1 MEGVEES
8 NQRGRHHGQKLS
20 AAGLCIGVGS
30 FSDPQTVPGMAHF
43 LEHMVFM
50 GSEKYPKENS
60 FDEFIKLS
68 GGSDN
73 ASTDAET
80 TVFYFECIEKYFD
93 EALDRFSQFFKAPL
107 MKREAMTR
115 ERESIESEFQMSVT
129 SDSSRKEQLLCSLA
143 KINSPVNSFAWG
155 NLITLRDN
163 VSDEELY
170 KGVHEFRK
178 RHYSAHRMTLTV
190 QARLSLDELQGMVLN
205 HFSGVP
211 SNELPP
217 LGFFS
222 ETNVFDTAE
231 FNRIYHVVPV
241 KDLCQLDITWAL
253 PSLKNKYRTK
263 PQHFLSHLLGDEGQG
278 SLLSYLKKK
287 CWVLGTNIG
296 NGETGTEH
304 NTLYTLFTVSL
315 SLTEAGYEHLK
326 DVIQAVFS
334 YLNMLKQTG
343 PNRRIFEELKS
354 VSEMSFQYAHEQS
367 PIDIVENLCEIMQ
380 SYPPEYYL
388 TGTELY
394 FDFDPNEITQLLTH
408 MKPDK
413 ANYIIFKT
421 PKNVQGYLT
430 EKWFGTKYRVE
441 NIPEDWLESWVR
453 APLIAELGLPPPN
466 NFITT
471 DFSLLPQKVN
481 NPDYP
486 VKLLDNHSVELWYRQ
501 DVKFKLPTAHYNFY
515 LISPLALNQ
524 CKNACMLDTL
534 INLLSVEI
542 AEDVYPAI
550 TADLSYSIAAHEKGL
565 TLKVWGFNEKL
576 PALLQLI
583 VGHLTTL
590 NCRISVDMFKAVK
603 DKLLKNY
610 YNKALKPGT
619 LAKDL
624 RLCLL
629 VDNSWSPVERF
640 SVLEQITY
648 EDVTAYAT
656 NFFSSLYIKALIQ
669 GNVSET
675 VAINTVN
682 QLVDNLKCTPLK
694 QEDIPKFHVVRVDK
708 GERCFRLRNINPSDS
723 NSVITNYYQSD
734 LYTVENSVIADLIM
748 MAIEEPLFDILRTK
762 EQLGYHV
769 YCSVRDTF
777 GVLGYTITVNAQASK
792 VTAEYVNERIE
803 EFLKHTKILLAQLK
817 EEEFQKLKENL
828 IKIKQ
833 CVDVH
838 LREEVDRNFGE
849 IIVGEYL
856 FDRIPKEVAAIQK
869 TGLKQV
875 SLWWDRHNL
884 FGSQDNF
891 RKISF
896 QIEGSKSE
904 STETPKMEVVLLTA
918 EEGKAKQIPN
928 YFITDINNYKK
939 SVPIFSTK

>member
-1 MEGVEES
+1 MDEGET
-8 NQRGRHHGQKLS
+8 NRHGRHQGQKLG

-143 KINSPVNSFAWG
+143 KTNSPVNSFAWG

-190 QARLSLDELQGMVLN
+190 QARLSLDELQGMVLT

-211 SNELPP
+211 SNDLPP
-217 LGFFS
+217 LCLSGV
-222 ETNVFDTAE
+222 TNVFDTPE

-263 PQHFLSHLLGDEGQG
+263 PQHFLSHLLGDEGRG

-326 DVIQAVFS
+326 EVIQMVFA

-343 PNRRIFEELKS
+343 PSQRIFEELKS

-380 SYPPEYYL
+380 SYPPEDYL

-408 MKPDK
+408 MTPDK
-413 ANYIIFKT
+413 ANYIVFKT
-421 PKNVQGYLT
+421 PKDVQGYQT
-430 EKWFGTKYRVE
+430 EKWFGTKYCAVD
-441 NIPEDWLESWVR
+441 IPGDWLESWVQ
-453 APLIAELGLPPPN
+453 APLIPDLSLPPPN
-466 NFITT
+466 DFITK
-471 DFSLLPQKVN
+471 DFSLLPEKPN

-486 VKLLDNHSVELWYRQ
+486 VKLLSNHSVELWYRQ
-501 DVKFKLPTAHYNFY
+501 DVKFKLPMAHYNFY
-515 LISPLALNQ
+515 LISPLALNE
-524 CKNACMLDTL
+524 CKNACLLDIL
-534 INLLSVEI
+534 INLLSIEI

-550 TADLSYSIAAHEKGL
+550 TADLSNYIAAHEKGL
-565 TLKVWGFNEKL
+565 TLKVCGFNEKL
-576 PALLQLI
+576 PSLLRLI

-590 NCRISVDMFKAVK
+590 NSRISLDMFKAVK

-624 RLCLL
+624 RLSLL
-629 VDNSWSPVERF
+629 VDNNWSPVERY
-640 SVLEQITY
+640 SVLENITCD
-648 EDVTAYAT
+648 DVTTYAT
-656 NFFSSLYIKALIQ
+656 NLFNNLYIKVLIQ

-675 VAINTVN
+675 VAVTTVN
-682 QLVDNLKCTPLK
+682 QVVDSLKGTPLK
-694 QEDIPKFHVVRVDK
+694 QEDLPKFNVVRVDK
-708 GERCFRLRNINPSDS
+708 GERCCRLKNINPSDT

-777 GVLGYTITVNAQASK
+777 GVLGYTVTVNAQASK
-792 VTAEYVNERIE
+792 VTAQYVDERIE
-803 EFLKHTKILLAQLK
+803 EFMKHTKVLLEKLK
-817 EEEFQKLKENL
+817 EEEFEQLKENL

-838 LREEVDRNFGE
+838 LKEEVDRNFGE
-849 IIVGEYL
+849 ITAGEYL

-875 SLWWDRHNL
+875 ILWWGRHNL
-884 FGSQDNF
+884 FGTRDNF

-904 STETPKMEVVLLTA
+904 STDKPKLEVVLLTA
-918 EEGKAKQIPN
+918 EEPKAKQIPN
-928 YFITDINNYKK
+928 YFITDISNYKK
-939 SVPIFSTK
+939 SVQIFNSK

>member
-1 MEGVEES
+1 MDEGET
-8 NQRGRHHGQKLS
+8 NRHGRHQGQKLG

-143 KINSPVNSFAWG
+143 KTNSPVNSFAWG

-190 QARLSLDELQGMVLN
+190 QARLSLDELQGMVLT

-211 SNELPP
+211 SNDLPP
-217 LGFFS
+217 LCLSGV
-222 ETNVFDTAE
+222 TNVFDTPE

-263 PQHFLSHLLGDEGQG
+263 PQHFLSHLLGDEGRG

-326 DVIQAVFS
+326 EVIQMVFA

-343 PNRRIFEELKS
+343 PSQRIFEELKS

-380 SYPPEYYL
+380 SYPPEDYL

-408 MKPDK
+408 MTPDK
-413 ANYIIFKT
+413 ANYIVFKT
-421 PKNVQGYLT
+421 PKDVQGYQT
-430 EKWFGTKYRVE
+430 EKWFGTKYCAVD
-441 NIPEDWLESWVR
+441 IPGDWLESWVQ
-453 APLIAELGLPPPN
+453 APLIPDLSLPPPN
-466 NFITT
+466 DFITK
-471 DFSLLPQKVN
+471 DFSLLPEKPN

-486 VKLLDNHSVELWYRQ
+486 VKLLSNHSVELWYRQ
-501 DVKFKLPTAHYNFY
+501 DVKFKLPMAHYNFY
-515 LISPLALNQ
+515 LISPLALNE
-524 CKNACMLDTL
+524 CKNACLLDIL
-534 INLLSVEI
+534 INLLSIEI

-550 TADLSYSIAAHEKGL
+550 TADLSNYIAAHEKGL
-565 TLKVWGFNEKL
+565 TLKVCGFNEKL
-576 PALLQLI
+576 PSLLRLI

-590 NCRISVDMFKAVK
+590 NSRISLDMFKAVK
-603 DKLLKNY
+603 DKLLKHY

-624 RLCLL
+624 RLSLL
-629 VDNSWSPVERF
+629 VDNNWSPVERY
-640 SVLEQITY
+640 SVLENITCD
-648 EDVTAYAT
+648 DVTTYAT
-656 NFFSSLYIKALIQ
+656 NLFNNLYIKVLIQ

-675 VAINTVN
+675 VAVTTVN
-682 QLVDNLKCTPLK
+682 QVVDSLKGTPLK
-694 QEDIPKFHVVRVDK
+694 QEDLPKFNVVRVDK
-708 GERCFRLRNINPSDS
+708 GERCCRLKNINPSDT

-777 GVLGYTITVNAQASK
+777 GVLGYTVTVNAQASK
-792 VTAEYVNERIE
+792 VTAQYVDERIE
-803 EFLKHTKILLAQLK
+803 EFMKHTKVLLEKLK
-817 EEEFQKLKENL
+817 EEEFEQLKENL

-838 LREEVDRNFGE
+838 LKEEVDRNFGE
-849 IIVGEYL
+849 ITAGEYL

-875 SLWWDRHNL
+875 ILWWGRHNL
-884 FGSQDNF
+884 FGTRDNF

-904 STETPKMEVVLLTA
+904 STDKPKLEVVLLTA
-918 EEGKAKQIPN
+918 EEPKAKQIPN
-928 YFITDINNYKK
+928 YFITDISNYKK
-939 SVPIFSTK
+939 SVQIFNSK

>member
-1 MEGVEES
+1 MDEGET
-8 NQRGRHHGQKLS
+8 NRHGRHQGQKLG

-143 KINSPVNSFAWG
+143 KTNSPVNSFAWG

-190 QARLSLDELQGMVLN
+190 QARLSLDELQGMVLT

-211 SNELPP
+211 SNDLPP
-217 LGFFS
+217 LCLSGV
-222 ETNVFDTAE
+222 TNVFDTPE

-263 PQHFLSHLLGDEGQG
+263 PQHFLSHLLGDEGRG

-326 DVIQAVFS
+326 EVIQMVFA

-343 PNRRIFEELKS
+343 PSQRIFEELKS

-380 SYPPEYYL
+380 SYPPEDYL

-408 MKPDK
+408 MTPDK
-413 ANYIIFKT
+413 ANYIVFKT
-421 PKNVQGYLT
+421 PKDVQGYQT
-430 EKWFGTKYRVE
+430 EKWFGTKYCAVD
-441 NIPEDWLESWVR
+441 IPGDWLESWVQ
-453 APLIAELGLPPPN
+453 APLIPDLSLPPPN
-466 NFITT
+466 DFITK
-471 DFSLLPQKVN
+471 DFSLLPEKPN

-486 VKLLDNHSVELWYRQ
+486 VKLLSNHSVELWYRQ
-501 DVKFKLPTAHYNFY
+501 DVKFKLPMAHYNFY
-515 LISPLALNQ
+515 LISPLALNE
-524 CKNACMLDTL
+524 CKNACLLDIL
-534 INLLSVEI
+534 INLLSIEI

-550 TADLSYSIAAHEKGL
+550 TADLSNYIAAHEKGL
-565 TLKVWGFNEKL
+565 TLKVCGFNEKL
-576 PALLQLI
+576 PSLLRLI

-590 NCRISVDMFKAVK
+590 NSRISLDMFKAVK

-624 RLCLL
+624 RLSLL
-629 VDNSWSPVERF
+629 VDNNWSPVERY
-640 SVLEQITY
+640 SVLENITCD
-648 EDVTAYAT
+648 DVTTYAT
-656 NFFSSLYIKALIQ
+656 NLFNNLYIKVLIQ

-675 VAINTVN
+675 VAVTTVN
-682 QLVDNLKCTPLK
+682 QVVDSLKCTPLK
-694 QEDIPKFHVVRVDK
+694 QEDLPKFNVVRVDK
-708 GERCFRLRNINPSDS
+708 GERCCRLKNMNPSDT

-777 GVLGYTITVNAQASK
+777 GVLGYTVTVNAQASK
-792 VTAEYVNERIE
+792 VTAQYVDERIE
-803 EFLKHTKILLAQLK
+803 EFMKHTKVLLEKLK
-817 EEEFQKLKENL
+817 EEEFEQLKENL

-838 LREEVDRNFGE
+838 LKEEVDRNFGE
-849 IIVGEYL
+849 ITAGEYL

-875 SLWWDRHNL
+875 ILWWGRHNL
-884 FGSQDNF
+884 FGTRDNF

-904 STETPKMEVVLLTA
+904 STDKPKLEVVLLTA
-918 EEGKAKQIPN
+918 EEPKAKQIPN
-928 YFITDINNYKK
+928 YFITDISNYKK
-939 SVPIFSTK
+939 SVQIFNSK

>member
-1 MEGVEES
+1 MDEGET
-8 NQRGRHHGQKLS
+8 NRHGRHQGQKLG

-93 EALDRFSQFFKAPL
+93 EALDRFSQFFKEPL

-143 KINSPVNSFAWG
+143 KTNSPVNSFAWG

-170 KGVHEFRK
+170 NGVHEFRK

-190 QARLSLDELQGMVLN
+190 QARLSLDELQGMVLT

-211 SNELPP
+211 SNDLPP
-217 LGFFS
+217 LCLSGV
-222 ETNVFDTAE
+222 TNVFDTPE
-231 FNRIYHVVPV
+231 FNRIYHVIPV
-241 KDLCQLDITWAL
+241 KDLSQLDITWAL

-263 PQHFLSHLLGDEGQG
+263 PQHFLSHLLGDEGRG

-296 NGETGTEH
+296 NGETGAEH

-315 SLTEAGYEHLK
+315 SLTETGYEHVK
-326 DVIQAVFS
+326 EVIQTVFA

-343 PNRRIFEELKS
+343 PSQRIFEELKS

-380 SYPPEYYL
+380 SYPPEDYL

-394 FDFDPNEITQLLTH
+394 FDFDPNEITHLLTH
-408 MKPDK
+408 MTPDK

-421 PKNVQGYLT
+421 PKNMEGYQT
-430 EKWFGTKYRVE
+430 ERWFGTKYCAVD
-441 NIPEDWLESWVR
+441 IPGDWLESWVQ
-453 APLIAELGLPPPN
+453 APLIPELSLPPPN
-466 NFITT
+466 NFITK
-471 DFSLLPQKVN
+471 DFSLLPDKPN

-486 VKLLDNHSVELWYRQ
+486 VKLLSNHSVELWYRQ
-501 DVKFKLPTAHYNFY
+501 DVKFKLPMAHYNFY
-515 LISPLALNQ
+515 LISPLALSE
-524 CKNACMLDTL
+524 CKNACLLDIL
-534 INLLSVEI
+534 INLLSIEI

-550 TADLSYSIAAHEKGL
+550 TADLSNYIAAHEKGL

-576 PALLQLI
+576 PSLLQLI

-590 NCRISVDMFKAVK
+590 NSRISLDMFKAVK

-624 RLCLL
+624 RLSLL
-629 VDNSWSPVERF
+629 VDNNWNPVERY
-640 SVLEQITY
+640 SVLENITCD
-648 EDVTAYAT
+648 DVTAYAT
-656 NFFSSLYIKALIQ
+656 NFFTKLYIKVLIQ

-675 VAINTVN
+675 VALTTVN
-682 QLVDNLKCTPLK
+682 QVVDSLKYTPLK
-694 QEDIPKFHVVRVDK
+694 QEDLPKFNVVRVDK
-708 GERCFRLRNINPSDS
+708 GERCCRLKNINPSDT

-777 GVLGYTITVNAQASK
+777 GVLGYTVTVNAQASK
-792 VTAEYVNERIE
+792 VTAQYVDERIE
-803 EFLKHTKILLAQLK
+803 EFMKHTKILLDKLK
-817 EEEFQKLKENL
+817 EEEFEQLKDNL

-849 IIVGEYL
+849 ITAGEYL
-856 FDRIPKEVAAIQK
+856 FDRIPKEVTAIQN

-875 SLWWDRHNL
+875 ILWWSRHNL
-884 FGSQDNF
+884 FGTRDNF

-904 STETPKMEVVLLTA
+904 STDKPKLEVVLLTA
-918 EEGKAKQIPN
+918 EEPKAKQIPN
-928 YFITDINNYKK
+928 YFITDISNYKK
-939 SVPIFSTK
+939 SVQIFNTK

>member
-1 MEGVEES
+1 MDEGET
-8 NQRGRHHGQKLS
+8 NRHGRHQGQKLG

-143 KINSPVNSFAWG
+143 KTNSPVNSFAWG

-190 QARLSLDELQGMVLN
+190 QARLSLDELQGMVLT

-211 SNELPP
+211 SNDLPP
-217 LGFFS
+217 LCLSGV
-222 ETNVFDTAE
+222 TNVFDTPE

-263 PQHFLSHLLGDEGQG
+263 PQHFLSHLLGDEGRG

-326 DVIQAVFS
+326 EVIQMVFA

-343 PNRRIFEELKS
+343 PSQRIFEELKS

-380 SYPPEYYL
+380 SYPPEDYL

-408 MKPDK
+408 MTPDK

-421 PKNVQGYLT
+421 PKDVQGYQT
-430 EKWFGTKYRVE
+430 EKWFGTKYCAVD
-441 NIPEDWLESWVR
+441 IPGDWLESWVQ
-453 APLIAELGLPPPN
+453 APLIPDLSLPPPN
-466 NFITT
+466 DFITK
-471 DFSLLPQKVN
+471 DFSLLPEKPN

-486 VKLLDNHSVELWYRQ
+486 VKLLSNHSVELWYRQ
-501 DVKFKLPTAHYNFY
+501 DVKFKLPMAHYNFY
-515 LISPLALNQ
+515 LISPLALNE
-524 CKNACMLDTL
+524 CKNACLLDIL
-534 INLLSVEI
+534 INLLSIEI

-550 TADLSYSIAAHEKGL
+550 TADLSNYIAAHEKGL
-565 TLKVWGFNEKL
+565 TLKVCGFNEKL
-576 PALLQLI
+576 PSLLRLI

-590 NCRISVDMFKAVK
+590 NSRISLDMFKAVK

-624 RLCLL
+624 RLSLL
-629 VDNSWSPVERF
+629 VDNNWNPVERY
-640 SVLEQITY
+640 SVLENITCD
-648 EDVTAYAT
+648 DVTTYAT
-656 NFFSSLYIKALIQ
+656 NLFNNLYIKVLIQ

-675 VAINTVN
+675 VAVTTVN
-682 QLVDNLKCTPLK
+682 QVVDSLKCTPLK
-694 QEDIPKFHVVRVDK
+694 QEDLPKFNVVRVDK
-708 GERCFRLRNINPSDS
+708 GERCCRLKNINPSDT

-777 GVLGYTITVNAQASK
+777 GVLGYTVTVNAQASK
-792 VTAEYVNERIE
+792 VTAQYVDERIE
-803 EFLKHTKILLAQLK
+803 EFMKHTKVLLEKLK
-817 EEEFQKLKENL
+817 EEEFEQLKENL

-838 LREEVDRNFGE
+838 LKEEVDRNFGE
-849 IIVGEYL
+849 ITAGEYL

-875 SLWWDRHNL
+875 ILWWGRHNL
-884 FGSQDNF
+884 FGTRDNF

-904 STETPKMEVVLLTA
+904 STDKPKLEVVLLTA
-918 EEGKAKQIPN
+918 EEPKAKQIPN
-928 YFITDINNYKK
+928 YFITDISNYKK
-939 SVPIFSTK
+939 SVQIFNSK

>member
-1 MEGVEES
+1 MDEGET
-8 NQRGRHHGQKLS
+8 NRHGRHQGQKLG

-93 EALDRFSQFFKAPL
+93 EALDRFSQFFKEPL

-143 KINSPVNSFAWG
+143 KTNSPVNSFAWG

-170 KGVHEFRK
+170 NGVHEFRK

-190 QARLSLDELQGMVLN
+190 QARLSLDELQGMVLT

-211 SNELPP
+211 SNDLPP
-217 LGFFS
+217 LCLSGV
-222 ETNVFDTAE
+222 TNVFDTPE
-231 FNRIYHVVPV
+231 FNRIYHVIPV
-241 KDLCQLDITWAL
+241 KDLSQLDITWAL

-263 PQHFLSHLLGDEGQG
+263 PQHFLSHLLGDEGRG

-296 NGETGTEH
+296 NGETGAEH

-315 SLTEAGYEHLK
+315 SLTETGYEHVK
-326 DVIQAVFS
+326 EVIQTVFA

-343 PNRRIFEELKS
+343 PSQRIFEELKS

-380 SYPPEYYL
+380 SYPPEDYL

-408 MKPDK
+408 MTPDK

-421 PKNVQGYLT
+421 PKNMEGYQT
-430 EKWFGTKYRVE
+430 EKWFGTKYCAVD
-441 NIPEDWLESWVR
+441 IPGDWLESWVQ
-453 APLIAELGLPPPN
+453 APLIPELSLPPPN
-466 NFITT
+466 NFITK
-471 DFSLLPQKVN
+471 DFSLLPDKPN

-486 VKLLDNHSVELWYRQ
+486 VKLLSNHSVELWYRQ
-501 DVKFKLPTAHYNFY
+501 DVKFKLPMAHYNFY
-515 LISPLALNQ
+515 LISPLALSE
-524 CKNACMLDTL
+524 CKNACLLDIL
-534 INLLSVEI
+534 INLLSIEI

-550 TADLSYSIAAHEKGL
+550 TADLSNYIAAHEKGL

-576 PALLQLI
+576 PSLLQLI

-590 NCRISVDMFKAVK
+590 NSRISLDMFKAVK

-624 RLCLL
+624 RLSLL
-629 VDNSWSPVERF
+629 VDNNWNPVERY
-640 SVLEQITY
+640 SVLENITCD
-648 EDVTAYAT
+648 DVTAYAT
-656 NFFSSLYIKALIQ
+656 NFFTKLYIKVLIQ

-675 VAINTVN
+675 VALTTVN
-682 QLVDNLKCTPLK
+682 QVVDSLKYTPLK
-694 QEDIPKFHVVRVDK
+694 QEDLPKFNVVRVDK
-708 GERCFRLRNINPSDS
+708 GERCCRLKNINPSDT

-777 GVLGYTITVNAQASK
+777 GVLGYTVTVNAQASK
-792 VTAEYVNERIE
+792 VSAQYVDERIE
-803 EFLKHTKILLAQLK
+803 EFMKHTKILLDKLK
-817 EEEFQKLKENL
+817 EEEFEQLKDNL

-849 IIVGEYL
+849 ITAGEYL
-856 FDRIPKEVAAIQK
+856 FDRIPKEVTAIQN

-875 SLWWDRHNL
+875 ILWWGRHNL
-884 FGSQDNF
+884 FGTQDNF

-904 STETPKMEVVLLTA
+904 STDKPKLEVVLLTA
-918 EEGKAKQIPN
+918 EEPKAKQIPN
-928 YFITDINNYKK
+928 YFITDISNYKK
-939 SVPIFSTK
+939 SVQIFNTK

>member
-1 MEGVEES
+1 MDEGET
-8 NQRGRHHGQKLS
+8 NRHGRHQGQKLG

-143 KINSPVNSFAWG
+143 KTNSPVNSFAWG

-190 QARLSLDELQGMVLN
+190 QARLSLDELQDMVLT

-211 SNELPP
+211 SNDLPP
-217 LGFFS
+217 LCLSGV
-222 ETNVFDTAE
+222 TNVFDTPE

-263 PQHFLSHLLGDEGQG
+263 PQHFLSHLLGDEGRG

-326 DVIQAVFS
+326 EVIQMVFA

-343 PNRRIFEELKS
+343 PSQRIFEELKS

-380 SYPPEYYL
+380 SYPPEDYL

-408 MKPDK
+408 MTPDK
-413 ANYIIFKT
+413 ANYIVFKT
-421 PKNVQGYLT
+421 PKDVQGYQT
-430 EKWFGTKYRVE
+430 EKWFGTKYCAVD
-441 NIPEDWLESWVR
+441 IPGDWLESWVQ
-453 APLIAELGLPPPN
+453 APLIPDLSLPPPN
-466 NFITT
+466 DFITK
-471 DFSLLPQKVN
+471 DFSLLPEKPN

-486 VKLLDNHSVELWYRQ
+486 VKLLSNHSVELWYRQ
-501 DVKFKLPTAHYNFY
+501 DVKFKLPMAHYNFY
-515 LISPLALNQ
+515 FISPLALNE
-524 CKNACMLDTL
+524 CKNACLLDIL
-534 INLLSVEI
+534 INLLSIEI

-550 TADLSYSIAAHEKGL
+550 TADLSNYIAAHEKGL
-565 TLKVWGFNEKL
+565 TLKVCGFNEKL
-576 PALLQLI
+576 PSLLRLI

-590 NCRISVDMFKAVK
+590 NSRISLDMFKAVK

-624 RLCLL
+624 RLSLL
-629 VDNSWSPVERF
+629 VDNNWNPVERY
-640 SVLEQITY
+640 SVLENITCD
-648 EDVTAYAT
+648 DVTTYAT
-656 NFFSSLYIKALIQ
+656 NLFNNLYIKVLIQ

-675 VAINTVN
+675 VAVTTVN
-682 QLVDNLKCTPLK
+682 QVVDSLKCTPLK
-694 QEDIPKFHVVRVDK
+694 QEDLPKFNVVRVDK
-708 GERCFRLRNINPSDS
+708 GERCCRLKNINPSDT

-734 LYTVENSVIADLIM
+734 LYTVENSVIVDLIM

-777 GVLGYTITVNAQASK
+777 GVLGYTVTVNAQASK
-792 VTAEYVNERIE
+792 VTAQYVDERIE
-803 EFLKHTKILLAQLK
+803 EFMKHTKVLLEKLK
-817 EEEFQKLKENL
+817 EEEFEQLKENL

-838 LREEVDRNFGE
+838 LKEEVDRNFGE
-849 IIVGEYL
+849 ITAGEYL

-875 SLWWDRHNL
+875 ILWWGRHNL
-884 FGSQDNF
+884 FGTRDNF

-904 STETPKMEVVLLTA
+904 STDKPKLEVVLLTA
-918 EEGKAKQIPN
+918 EEPKAKQIPN
-928 YFITDINNYKK
+928 YFITDISNYKK
-939 SVPIFSTK
+939 SVKIFNSK

>member
-1 MEGVEES
+1 MDEGET
-8 NQRGRHHGQKLS
+8 NRHGRHQGQKLG

-93 EALDRFSQFFKAPL
+93 EALDRFSQFFKEPL

-143 KINSPVNSFAWG
+143 KTNSPVNSFAWG

-170 KGVHEFRK
+170 NGVHEFRK

-190 QARLSLDELQGMVLN
+190 QARLSLDELQGMVLT

-211 SNELPP
+211 SNDLPP
-217 LGFFS
+217 LCLSGV
-222 ETNVFDTAE
+222 TNVFDTPE
-231 FNRIYHVVPV
+231 FNRIYHVIPV
-241 KDLCQLDITWAL
+241 KDLSQLDITWAL

-263 PQHFLSHLLGDEGQG
+263 PQHFLSHLLGDEGRG

-296 NGETGTEH
+296 NGETGAEH

-315 SLTEAGYEHLK
+315 SLTETGYEHVK
-326 DVIQAVFS
+326 EVIQTVFA

-343 PNRRIFEELKS
+343 PSQRIFEELKS

-380 SYPPEYYL
+380 SYPPEDYL

-394 FDFDPNEITQLLTH
+394 FDFDPNEITHLLTH
-408 MKPDK
+408 MTPDK

-421 PKNVQGYLT
+421 PKNMEGYQT
-430 EKWFGTKYRVE
+430 ERWFGTKYCAVD
-441 NIPEDWLESWVR
+441 IPGDWLESWVQ
-453 APLIAELGLPPPN
+453 APLIPELSLPPPN
-466 NFITT
+466 NFITK
-471 DFSLLPQKVN
+471 DFSLLPDKPN

-486 VKLLDNHSVELWYRQ
+486 VKLLSNHSVELWYRQ
-501 DVKFKLPTAHYNFY
+501 DVKFKLPMAHYNFY
-515 LISPLALNQ
+515 LISPLALSE
-524 CKNACMLDTL
+524 CKNACLLDIL
-534 INLLSVEI
+534 INLLSIEI

-550 TADLSYSIAAHEKGL
+550 TADLSNYIAAHEKGL

-576 PALLQLI
+576 PSLLQLI

-590 NCRISVDMFKAVK
+590 NSRISLDMFKAVK

-624 RLCLL
+624 RLSLL
-629 VDNSWSPVERF
+629 VDNNWNPVERY
-640 SVLEQITY
+640 SVLENITCD
-648 EDVTAYAT
+648 DVTAYAT
-656 NFFSSLYIKALIQ
+656 NFFTKLYIKVLIQ

-675 VAINTVN
+675 VALTTVN
-682 QLVDNLKCTPLK
+682 QVVDSLKYTPLK
-694 QEDIPKFHVVRVDK
+694 QEDLPKFNVVRVDK
-708 GERCFRLRNINPSDS
+708 GERCCRLKNINPSDT

-777 GVLGYTITVNAQASK
+777 GVLGYTVTVNAQASK
-792 VTAEYVNERIE
+792 VTAQYVDERIE
-803 EFLKHTKILLAQLK
+803 EFMKHTKILLDKLK
-817 EEEFQKLKENL
+817 EEEFEQLKDNL

-849 IIVGEYL
+849 ITAGEYL
-856 FDRIPKEVAAIQK
+856 FDRIPKEVTAIQN

-875 SLWWDRHNL
+875 ILWWGRHNL
-884 FGSQDNF
+884 FGTQDNF

-904 STETPKMEVVLLTA
+904 STDKPKLEVVLLTA
-918 EEGKAKQIPN
+918 EEPKAKQIPN
-928 YFITDINNYKK
+928 YFITDISNYKK
-939 SVPIFSTK
+939 SVQIFNTK